1 MIKRQENKARGEK
14 SCVLLPNFMNMI
26 MSSTTKKPVQF
37 PDSVD
42 VLIQDNESIEVKGQK
57 GELRL
62 NLITEVA
69 VSIDERSLNV
79 QSTSNSKFSK
89 AAAGTFRSL
98 INNMIIGVS
107 EGYEKQ
113 LELVGVGYR
122 AKTQGKNVNLTLGFS
137 HPVIYKIPDEIEI
150 LTPSRTEIIIRGIDK
165 QKVGQVAAEIRS
177 LRPPEPYKGKGVR
190 YKGEQISLK
199 ETKKQA

>member
-1 MIKRQENKARGEK
+1 MIRKQEKKARGEK

-42 VLIQDNESIEVKGQK
+42 VLIQDNECVEVKGQK

-79 QSTSNSKFSK
+79 QSTSKSKFSK
-89 AAAGTFRSL
+89 AAAGTYRSL

-150 LTPSRTEIIIRGIDK
+150 LTPSQTEIIIRGIDK

>member
-1 MIKRQENKARGEK
+1 
-14 SCVLLPNFMNMI
+14 MI
-26 MSSTTKKPVQF
+26 MSSTAKKPIQY

-42 VLIQDNESIEVKGQK
+42 ILIKDNDCIEVKGEK

-69 VSIDERSLNV
+69 INIDEDSLNV
-79 QSTSNSKFSK
+79 KPTSNSKFSK
-89 AAAGTFRSL
+89 AAVGTFRSL

-107 EGYEKQ
+107 EGYEKK

-122 AKTQGKNVNLTLGFS
+122 ASTQGKNINLTLGFS
-137 HPVIYKIPDEIEI
+137 HPVVYKIPDEIEI
-150 LTPSRTEIIIRGIDK
+150 QTPSQTEITIKGIDK

>member
-1 MIKRQENKARGEK
+1 VTKRQESKARGEK

-42 VLIQDNESIEVKGQK
+42 VLIQDNECIEVKGQK

-122 AKTQGKNVNLTLGFS
+122 ASTQGKNINLTLGFS

-150 LTPSRTEIIIRGIDK
+150 LTPSRTEITIRGIDK

-190 YKGEQISLK
+190 YKDEQISLK

>member
-1 MIKRQENKARGEK
+1 
-14 SCVLLPNFMNMI
+14 MI
-26 MSSTTKKPVQF
+26 MSSTAKKPVQF

-42 VLIQDNESIEVKGQK
+42 VLIQGKERIEVKGEK

-62 NLITEVA
+62 NLINEVD
-69 VSIDERSLNV
+69 VSVDDHTLNV
-79 QSTSNSKFSK
+79 QSASKSKFSK

-98 INNMIIGVS
+98 INNMIIGVT

-122 AKTQGKNVNLTLGFS
+122 ASTQGKNINLTLGFS
-137 HPVIYKIPDEIEI
+137 HPVVYKIPDEIEI
-150 LTPSRTEIIIRGIDK
+150 QTPSQTEIIIKGIDK

>member
-1 MIKRQENKARGEK
+1 
-14 SCVLLPNFMNMI
+14 MNMI
-26 MSSTTKKPVQF
+26 MSNTTRKSVQL

-42 VLIQDNESIEVKGQK
+42 VLIQDNECIKVKGQK
-57 GELRL
+57 GELFL
-62 NLITEVA
+62 NLITEVD
-69 VSIDERSLNV
+69 VNIDESSLNV

-89 AAAGTFRSL
+89 AAAGTYRSL

-107 EGYEKQ
+107 EGYEKK

-122 AKTQGKNVNLTLGFS
+122 ASIQGKNVNLTLGFS
-137 HPVIYKIPDEIEI
+137 HPVVYKIPDEIEI
-150 LTPSRTEIIIRGIDK
+150 QTPSQTEITIKVIDK

-190 YKGEQISLK
+190 YKDEQISLK

>member
-1 MIKRQENKARGEK
+1 MRVEK
-14 SCVLLPNFMNMI
+14 SCVLLPNFKNMI

-42 VLIQDNESIEVKGQK
+42 VFVQGNECIEVKGEK

-62 NLITEVA
+62 NLINEVD
-69 VSIDERSLNV
+69 VSIDERTLNV
-79 QSTSNSKFSK
+79 RSTSNSKFSK

-98 INNMIIGVS
+98 INNMIVGVS

-122 AKTQGKNVNLTLGFS
+122 ANTQGKNINLTLGFS
-137 HPVIYKIPDEIEI
+137 HPVVYKIPDEIEI
-150 LTPSRTEIIIRGIDK
+150 QTPSQTEIIITGIDK

>member
-1 MIKRQENKARGEK
+1 MRGEK
-14 SCVLLPNFMNMI
+14 SCVSLPNFMNMI
-26 MSSTTKKPVQF
+26 MSSTTKKPVLF

-42 VLIQDNESIEVKGQK
+42 VLIQDNECIEVKGQK

-69 VSIDERSLNV
+69 VSIDECSLNV

-122 AKTQGKNVNLTLGFS
+122 ARTQGKNINLTLGFS
-137 HPVIYKIPDEIEI
+137 HPVIYEIPEEIEI
-150 LTPSRTEIIIRGIDK
+150 QTPSQTEIIIKGIDK

>member
-1 MIKRQENKARGEK
+1 VIERQENKVRVEK

-26 MSSTTKKPVQF
+26 MSSKAKKPVQF

-42 VLIQDNESIEVKGQK
+42 VLIQDNESIEVKGKK

-62 NLITEVA
+62 DLISEVA
-69 VSIDERSLNV
+69 VSIHESSFNV
-79 QSTSNSKFSK
+79 QPTSNSKFSK

-107 EGYEKQ
+107 EGYEKK

-122 AKTQGKNVNLTLGFS
+122 ASIQGKKVNLTLGFS
-137 HPVIYKIPDEIEI
+137 HPVVYKIPDEIEI
-150 LTPSRTEIIIRGIDK
+150 QTPSRTEITIKGIDK

-190 YKGEQISLK
+190 YQGEQISLK
-199 ETKKQA
+199 ETKKQV

>member
-1 MIKRQENKARGEK
+1 MRGEK
-14 SCVLLPNFMNMI
+14 SCVSLLNFMNMI

-42 VLIQDNESIEVKGQK
+42 VLIQDNECIEVKGQK

-122 AKTQGKNVNLTLGFS
+122 ASTQGKNVNLTLGFS

>member
-1 MIKRQENKARGEK
+1 MTKRQESKARGEK

-42 VLIQDNESIEVKGQK
+42 VLIQDNECVEVKGQK
-57 GELRL
+57 GKLRL

-122 AKTQGKNVNLTLGFS
+122 ASTQGKNINLTLGFS

-150 LTPSRTEIIIRGIDK
+150 LTPSRTEITIRGIDK

>member
-1 MIKRQENKARGEK
+1 MTKRQESKARGEK

-26 MSSTTKKPVQF
+26 MSNTTKKPVQF

-42 VLIQDNESIEVKGQK
+42 VLIQDNECIEVKGQK

-69 VSIDERSLNV
+69 VSIDESSLNV

-122 AKTQGKNVNLTLGFS
+122 ASTQGKNINLTLGFS
-137 HPVIYKIPDEIEI
+137 HPVVYKIPDEIEI
-150 LTPSRTEIIIRGIDK
+150 QTPSQTEITIKGIDK

-190 YKGEQISLK
+190 YKDEQISLK

>member
-1 MIKRQENKARGEK
+1 MIRKQENKVKGGK

-26 MSSTTKKPVQF
+26 MSNTTKKPVQF

-42 VLIQDNESIEVKGQK
+42 VLIQDNECIEVKGQK

-69 VSIDERSLNV
+69 VSIDESSLNV

-122 AKTQGKNVNLTLGFS
+122 ASTQGKNVNLTLGFS

>member
-1 MIKRQENKARGEK
+1 MIKRQENKVRGEK
-14 SCVLLPNFMNMI
+14 SCVSLLNFMNMI
-26 MSSTTKKPVQF
+26 MSSTTKKPVLF

-42 VLIQDNESIEVKGQK
+42 VLIQDNECIEVKGQK

-122 AKTQGKNVNLTLGFS
+122 AKTQGKNINLTLGFS

-150 LTPSRTEIIIRGIDK
+150 LTPSQTEIIIRGIDK
-165 QKVGQVAAEIRS
+165 QKVGQVAAEIRL

>member
-1 MIKRQENKARGEK
+1 MRGEK
-14 SCVLLPNFMNMI
+14 SCVSLPNFMNMI

-42 VLIQDNESIEVKGQK
+42 VLIQDNECIEVKGQK

-150 LTPSRTEIIIRGIDK
+150 LTPSQTEIIIRGIDK

>member
-150 LTPSRTEIIIRGIDK
+150 LTPSQTEIIIRGIDK